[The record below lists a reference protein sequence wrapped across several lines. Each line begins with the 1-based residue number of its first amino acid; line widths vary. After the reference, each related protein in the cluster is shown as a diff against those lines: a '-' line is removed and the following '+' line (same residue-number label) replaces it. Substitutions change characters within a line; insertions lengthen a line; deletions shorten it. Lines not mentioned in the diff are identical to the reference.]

1 MNIPYS
7 DKEYISSK
15 LIFDVTEDILIFME
29 DRGISK
35 KQLAEKL
42 NKDKS
47 FVTQV
52 LSGTR
57 NMTLKTLSDICYEL
71 SLPLE
76 IKIGKNKDISY
87 YTDLTNNSDCSFD
100 VNNLVRKDS
109 YHTKV
114 IRISEHPDWNKAA

>member
-1 MNIPYS
+1 MDIPYS
-7 DKEYISSK
+7 DKEYTSSK

-29 DRGISK
+29 DLDISK

-76 IKIGKNKDISY
+76 IKLGKNKDISY
-87 YTDLTNNSDCSFD
+87 YTDLTNNSDCDFD
-100 VNNLVRKDS
+100 VKSLVKKDN
-109 YHTKV
+109 YQEKV
-114 IRISEHPDWNKAA
+114 IRISEHPDYKAA